1 MTLAVVVTLSVAKG
15 LALGRFFASLGMTL
29 AVGVTLSVAKG
40 LTSSG
45 PVSL

>member
-1 MTLAVVVTLSVAKG
+1 
-15 LALGRFFASLGMTL
+15 LGRFFASLGMTL